1 MINEEDN
8 EDDGPLSPELKKV
21 EFEKLLKQK
30 EDSLQKF
37 KHYHQKIISF
47 SKELNALKTYNVNY
61 SNYINSINNQIRAFN
76 QQTRVSVVGEAQF
89 NFYNLTAG
97 KIKQLTQEVENANFT
112 IRQVSDNI
120 HSLKIK
126 TLKKAENIIQNI
138 IIKFNEIKNYKK
150 RT

>member
-1 MINEEDN
+1 M
-8 EDDGPLSPELKKV
+8 
-21 EFEKLLKQK
+21 
-30 EDSLQKF
+30 
-37 KHYHQKIISF
+37 
-47 SKELNALKTYNVNY
+47 NY

-138 IIKFNEIKNYKK
+138 IIKFNEIKNNKK
-150 RT
+150 LNYYFLSIRMDSIVNSLDDLVKIVSV